1 MSFMSTPP
9 GTLSRRITSL
19 LIANRGEIAVRI
31 AHTAHRLGIST
42 VGVYSEPDA
51 NAMHVDA
58 VDVAVALGGSTPAE
72 SYLRADAIIEIA
84 LAQGCD
90 AVHPGYGFLAENADV
105 AEQVA
110 AAGLIWV
117 GPTPDQIRM
126 LGDKVAAKKLAI
138 EAGVPTA
145 PLFEITDGALPEG
158 IPMPALVKAAA
169 GGGGRGMRVVRS
181 PEELADAVA
190 AGSREA
196 LSSFG
201 DGTVFVEPYIER
213 ARHVEVQIIGD
224 MHGNVVHLGERE
236 CSIQRR
242 NQKIVE
248 ESPSAGIT
256 PETRVA
262 ICDGAVA
269 LAKSVGYHG
278 AGTVEFLVDEA
289 GSVDSINFLEV
300 NTRLQVEHPVT
311 EAVTGVD
318 LVELQL
324 RVAAGEALTLSQE
337 FVRAHGHA
345 IEVRVVAEDPA
356 AGWLPSTG
364 PIASFDL
371 AGEPDLVRID
381 TGFRTG
387 SVVSSDYD
395 SMLAKVIA
403 HGATRAE
410 AAAKL
415 RRALRA
421 SEIDGVRTNLHT
433 LVSILGERDYLNA
446 ATPTAYL
453 DEHPDVVAAPGPDG
467 ADRDALLLAAV
478 FATERAARAGDAV
491 TGFAPSG
498 WRNLRTQG
506 QREVWSVVG
515 SDVSEAV
522 EFTVCKDAA
531 DVRLGPWPEPS
542 EDGSLPPDERTRI
555 TVRLLSIDA
564 NNEEPGSITIA
575 TEVDGV
581 RRVVETLID
590 GDTVRTRSAAGALT
604 WTRAPRFVDHDAEV
618 AGGGPVCPLPGT
630 VIAVNVSV
638 GDVVEQGAVLMV
650 VEAMKME
657 HKITAGSA
665 STVTE
670 VRFEVGS
677 RVDQGDLLVGLE
689 AVSAD
694 GADGEADG

>member
-1 MSFMSTPP
+1 MSFFSTPA
-9 GTLSRRITSL
+9 GTLSRRISSL

-31 AHTAHRLGIST
+31 ASTAHRLGIST

-51 NAMHVDA
+51 DALHVDA
-58 VDVAVALGGSTPAE
+58 VDVAVALGGATPAE

-84 LAQGCD
+84 LAHGCD
-90 AVHPGYGFLAENADV
+90 AIHPGYGFLAENAAA
-105 AEQVA
+105 AEMVG

-117 GPTPDQIRM
+117 GPTPDQIRT

-145 PLFEITDGALPEG
+145 PLFEIPFVDGRLGAIPDG

-181 PEELADAVA
+181 VDELVDAVA

-196 LSSFG
+196 TSSFG
-201 DGTVFVEPYIER
+201 DGTVFIEPYIER

-256 PETRVA
+256 PETRA
-262 ICDGAVA
+262 ALCDGAVA
-269 LAKSVGYHG
+269 LATSVGYHG

-289 GSVDSINFLEV
+289 GSVESINFLEV

-324 RVAAGEALTLSQE
+324 RVAAGEALALRQE
-337 FVRAHGHA
+337 FIAAHGHA

-364 PIASFDL
+364 EITSFNL
-371 AGEPDLVRID
+371 AGERELVRID
-381 TGFRTG
+381 TGFRSG
-387 SVVSSDYD
+387 SVVSADYD

-403 HGATRAE
+403 HAPTRAE

-415 RRALRA
+415 ARALRG
-421 SEIDGVRTNLHT
+421 SEIAGVTTNLGA
-433 LVSILGERDYLNA
+433 LVSILGEQDYLNA

-453 DEHPDVVAAPGPDG
+453 DEHPDVVQLVGPSG
-467 ADRDALLLAAV
+467 GDRVALLLAAV
-478 FATERAARAGDAV
+478 FATERSSRRADKV

-506 QREVWSVVG
+506 QREIWSAVG
-515 SDVSEAV
+515 ADVYEPV
-522 EFTVCKDAA
+522 EFTVCQDAA
-531 DVRLGPWPEPS
+531 DVRLGAWPEPTES
-542 EDGSLPPDERTRI
+542 GALSTDERERLA
-555 TVRLLSIDA
+555 VRLLSIADDRLA
-564 NNEEPGSITIA
+564 I
-575 TEVDGV
+575 EVNGV
-581 RRVVETLID
+581 RRVVDVSVQHHPVD
-590 GDTVRTRSAAGALT
+590 GSIIRTRSAAGSMS
-604 WTRAPRFVDHDAEV
+604 WRRVPRFVDHDAEV

-630 VIAVNVSV
+630 VIAVNVAA
-638 GDVVEQGAVLMV
+638 GDQVAAGAVLMV

-657 HKITAGSA
+657 HKITASVA
-665 STVTE
+665 SRVTE
-670 VRFEVGS
+670 VHFDVGG
-677 RVDQGDLLVGLE
+677 RVDQGDLLVSLE
-689 AVSAD
+689 AASED
-694 GADGEADG
+694 GGGDE